1 MSSPIKKFNVGA
13 IQVAVWE
20 NVSTLEAAENSGYK
34 TVSIQKR
41 YKDKTNQWKSSSS
54 LRPNDVPKAILA
66 LQKAFEYLSIKTDS
80 IE

>member
-1 MSSPIKKFNVGA
+1 MSSPIKKFNIGA

-20 NVSTLEAAENSGYK
+20 NVSSIEEAESSGYK

-41 YKDKTNQWKSSSS
+41 YKDKNNEWKSSSS
-54 LRPNDVPKAILA
+54 LKPNDVPKAILG

-80 IE
+80 VE

>member
-20 NVSTLEAAENSGYK
+20 NPSTTETAENTGYK

-41 YKDKTNQWKSSSS
+41 YKDKNNEWKSSTS
-54 LRPNDVPKAILA
+54 LKPADVPKAILG
-66 LQKAFEYLSIKTDS
+66 LQKAFEYLSIKTES
-80 IE
+80 VE